1 MYYFCGADQC
11 AVLCDDRGKHG
22 DLANSS
28 SEAAVQ
34 IRSMCNETKDNI
46 GQVQK
51 CIDQV
56 ILFLKNDV
64 QKGFTEFADVTR
76 DYYTSIEDIQHIISD
91 VAEASKIFTDT
102 VQNIQ
107 SQIREVSDVPG
118 GESIRSEDIIDKAR
132 KTEET
137 TKAMTVIVDRNK
149 ENANVISG
157 IVKRFS

>member
-11 AVLCDDRGKHG
+11 AVLCDDRGKLG

-46 GQVQK
+46 GKVQK

-118 GESIRSEDIIDKAR
+118 AENISSEDMLEKAR
-132 KTEET
+132 QTEET
-137 TKAMTVIVDRNK
+137 TEAMTVIVDRNK
-149 ENANVISG
+149 ENANAISG

>member
-11 AVLCDDRGKHG
+11 AVLCDDRGKLG

-64 QKGFTEFADVTR
+64 QKGFTAYPNHCPSQFLPVPYRYPPANFMFLIPILFLFQN
-76 DYYTSIEDIQHIISD
+76 SHI
-91 VAEASKIFTDT
+91 T
-102 VQNIQ
+102 V
-107 SQIREVSDVPG
+107 
-118 GESIRSEDIIDKAR
+118 
-132 KTEET
+132 
-137 TKAMTVIVDRNK
+137 
-149 ENANVISG
+149 
-157 IVKRFS
+157 